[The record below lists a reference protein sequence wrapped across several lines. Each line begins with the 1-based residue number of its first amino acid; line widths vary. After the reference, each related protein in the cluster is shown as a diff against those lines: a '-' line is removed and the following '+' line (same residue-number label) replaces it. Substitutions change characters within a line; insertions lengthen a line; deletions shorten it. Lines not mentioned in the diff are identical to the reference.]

1 MFFGSYLFRGWQIAK
16 ESVAAA
22 LAAMRPRRRGAF
34 VGERLPQQVRRLA
47 GVFLEQFPA
56 DLWRTTSDESAS
68 FAKEQMVSL
77 RIAGAG
83 SLPAQAVQ

>member
-1 MFFGSYLFRGWQIAK
+1 MSVCFVFGGAK
-16 ESVAAA
+16 EVRSGGACSDAAA
-22 LAAMRPRRRGAF
+22 RRRGAF